1 MSTKM
6 SVNKMTKEQLASAL
20 GLNAKSIKS
29 ASKDLYDQIVY
40 TDKQIRKDEK
50 SVTKK
55 DLLDMVKEAIT
66 TLGDSFKMPSF
77 APVAEN
83 SAKPKKL
90 APKKTT
96 ETEEAPEETPKKK
109 PAPKKKA
116 GVVKATEPKSGKE
129 ISIAESFSDEFELDG
144 VKYQIA
150 HDIKNMEDLA
160 KAYENDET
168 IIFAMYWSK
177 RLLRQFGYGD
187 GSFDTPKEF
196 PLDLDI
202 ATCIYVSDEGVVAYA
217 VSNYT
222 EANYRIL
229 ADEFEEVDGLRY
241 AGAIE
246 YQIYRVV
253 A

>member
-40 TDKQIRKDEK
+40 ADKQIRKDEK

-116 GVVKATEPKSGKE
+116 GVVEATEPKSNKE

-168 IIFAMYWSK
+168 IIFEM
-177 RLLRQFGYGD
+177 
-187 GSFDTPKEF
+187 
-196 PLDLDI
+196 
-202 ATCIYVSDEGVVAYA
+202 
-217 VSNYT
+217 
-222 EANYRIL
+222 
-229 ADEFEEVDGLRY
+229 
-241 AGAIE
+241 
-246 YQIYRVV
+246 
-253 A
+253 

>member
-1 MSTKM
+1 
-6 SVNKMTKEQLASAL
+6 
-20 GLNAKSIKS
+20 
-29 ASKDLYDQIVY
+29 
-40 TDKQIRKDEK
+40 
-50 SVTKK
+50 
-55 DLLDMVKEAIT
+55 
-66 TLGDSFKMPSF
+66 MPSF

-90 APKKTT
+90 APKKAP

-168 IIFAMYWSK
+168 VIFAMYWSK

-187 GSFDTPKEF
+187 GSFETPKEF